1 MDKRENRVKKLGKR
15 LQKHLTPD
23 TNRMPAITATS
34 WTVHWRPSLASD
46 NQACIGVL
54 LQVGEKLYWRVP
66 DEHELASWPEEDAAL
81 LSILLDAATFR
92 WAAGKPD
99 TPYGLA
105 LGPTREASGDTINE
119 ILGYLWHHGPDAT
132 LKKKD
137 LNMHDIGKKQ
147 HILRITAKTED
158 Q

>member
-23 TNRMPAITATS
+23 TNRMPAITGTS

-66 DEHELASWPEEDAAL
+66 DEHELASWPEDDAAL
-81 LSILLDAATFR
+81 LGILLDAATFR
-92 WAAGKPD
+92 WATGKLD
-99 TPYGLA
+99 TPSGLA
-105 LGPTREASGDTINE
+105 LGPARETAGDTINE
-119 ILGYLWHHGPDAT
+119 ILGYLWHHGPGAV

-137 LNMHDIGKKQ
+137 LSIHDIELVQ
-147 HILRITAKTED
+147 KTSST
-158 Q
+158 QQN